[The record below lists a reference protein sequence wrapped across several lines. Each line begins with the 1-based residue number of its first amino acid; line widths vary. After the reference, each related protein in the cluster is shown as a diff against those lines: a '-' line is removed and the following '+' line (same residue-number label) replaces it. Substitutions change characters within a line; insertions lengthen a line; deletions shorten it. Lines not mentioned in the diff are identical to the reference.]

1 MSKQYDYLREMAL
14 NEDRSWHGK
23 IRIFLR
29 RHKLSLAA
37 IGLLVAYLF
46 ASYYD
51 ERDKRLSLERN
62 LRTLS
67 TVVLQKSCLVTQD
80 QPVGMVLVGSNLR
93 DLYST
98 LTEIARIADGER
110 AALMQ
115 ARQTAK

>member
-14 NEDRSWHGK
+14 NEDRTWNGK
-23 IRIFLR
+23 IRIFFR
-29 RHKLSLAA
+29 RYKLGIAVLA
-37 IGLLVAYLF
+37 LLFAYLYL
-46 ASYYD
+46 SYYD

-62 LRTLS
+62 LRSLS

-80 QPVGMVLVGSNLR
+80 QPVGMVLAGSNLR
-93 DLYST
+93 DLYAT

-115 ARQTAK
+115 ARQIK